1 MPNRRGATTTII
13 VPEGELAGE
22 QWRDTRPANDGGT
35 TPNGERSELRAVLT
49 LVDRLSSQLAEANKR
64 VDTTLALLANA
75 NTERAEAQS
84 RAMQAVALIANLQG
98 RSQARRG
105 QG

>member
-1 MPNRRGATTTII
+1 MGHDP
-13 VPEGELAGE
+13 
-22 QWRDTRPANDGGT
+22 D
-35 TPNGERSELRAVLT
+35 GERSELRAVLT

-84 RAMQAVALIANLQG
+84 RAMQAEALIANLQG